1 MTAYE
6 IVEKTL
12 RAIPETRESD
22 HKLLYAVYRKMGM
35 DKDESFKNVI
45 RGIMDGKYPSMAS
58 VTRAKR
64 KAVEKYPELDC
75 SAQVREKRN
84 ELEKQYKAFAR
95 G

>member
-1 MTAYE
+1 MKTYE
-6 IVEKTL
+6 IVESCL
-12 RAIPETRESD
+12 RAIPETRDSD
-22 HKLLYAVYRKMGM
+22 NKLIYAVYRKLGM

-75 SAQVREKRN
+75 SAPVREMRN
-84 ELEKQYKAFAR
+84 ELKEQYKAFAR